1 MPSRHAAPSMLR
13 RLLPGV
19 LIAVCLAGAMV
30 PYAAARET
38 PREEITRVLIH
49 GDFADKIAIIDALVA
64 HGGAPALTMLQ
75 ALLGGDLYTRKRED
89 QLVYLEKAGKDY
101 DLRDAFTG
109 APAGQVSSKRR
120 VAKIRINNQ
129 IRGRLRDGIAELG
142 LFSED
147 PQARLAA
154 ARALVTSG
162 RPGIEAKFAQALSQE
177 ADDGVRAALQ
187 MGLATLA
194 INNPDPA
201 TRLAAIKRLGGSDD
215 PQVRAMLAGL
225 LSGEDGTTLDAE
237 TQAAAKAALGRID
250 GRRQLFTVINNVFF
264 GLSLGSVLFIAAVG
278 LAITFGVMGVIN
290 MAHGEM
296 IMLGAYTT
304 FVVQQLFPDLLG
316 WSLLIA
322 LPLAFL
328 VSGAVGIVIERTVIR
343 VLYGRP
349 LETLLATFGLSL
361 MIQQAVR
368 LIFSPLNR
376 AVSNPA
382 WMSGALEINPML
394 SFTYNRL
401 YIIVFSAMVMALLLM
416 LLRYTSF
423 GLQVRAVTQNRSM
436 ASAMGIRTDWVDALT
451 FGLGSGIAGIAGVA
465 LSQLTNV
472 GPNLGQDYIV
482 DSFMVVVFGGV
493 GNLWGTLL
501 GATMLGVVNKFLE
514 PFSGAVLAKILVLV
528 FIILFIQRRPRG
540 LIALRGRAAEA

>member
-1 MPSRHAAPSMLR
+1 V
-13 RLLPGV
+13 RL
-19 LIAVCLAGAMV
+19 
-30 PYAAARET
+30 T
-38 PREEITRVLIH
+38 
-49 GDFADKIAIIDALVA
+49 
-64 HGGAPALTMLQ
+64 
-75 ALLGGDLYTRKRED
+75 
-89 QLVYLEKAGKDY
+89 
-101 DLRDAFTG
+101 
-109 APAGQVSSKRR
+109 
-120 VAKIRINNQ
+120 
-129 IRGRLRDGIAELG
+129 
-142 LFSED
+142 
-147 PQARLAA
+147 
-154 ARALVTSG
+154 
-162 RPGIEAKFAQALSQE
+162 
-177 ADDGVRAALQ
+177 
-187 MGLATLA
+187 
-194 INNPDPA
+194 
-201 TRLAAIKRLGGSDD
+201 AIKRLGGSDA
-215 PQVRAMLAGL
+215 PEVRAVLVGL
-225 LSGEDGTTLDAE
+225 LAPAEGATLDAE
-237 TQAAAKAALGRID
+237 TREAAKAALGRID
-250 GRRQLFTVINNVFF
+250 GRRQLFTIISNVFF

-304 FVVQQLFPDLLG
+304 FVVQQLLPNLLG
-316 WSLLIA
+316 WSLFIA
-322 LPLAFL
+322 LPAAFL
-328 VSGAVGIVIERTVIR
+328 VSGLVGIIIERTVIR

-361 MIQQAVR
+361 MIQQGVR
-368 LIFSPLNR
+368 LIFTPLNR

-382 WMSGALEINPML
+382 WMSGALEINPVL

-401 YIIVFSAMVMALLLM
+401 YIIVFSGLVMAGLLL

-501 GATMLGVVNKFLE
+501 GATMLGVMNKFLE